1 MENLCKFVLIALVL
15 GSPEPALRGME
26 LKGVI
31 RGNISPKSIVHSGN
45 GLFFAQNMM
54 YRHSITVYNRKFQLV
69 KTIHDS
75 VRLDYYGHRDRRGT
89 YRGSPVEVAFSHNG
103 KFAWV
108 SNYCM
113 FGRGYHRPGHD
124 RGTPSGKYDESF
136 LYKINTDSFTIDDVI
151 AVGSVPKFVAVT
163 HDNKLVLVSN
173 WCSWDLSVI
182 DAERNREIRRI
193 KIGRYPRGIVVS
205 PTSYRAYIAV
215 MGSHDI
221 AIVDL
226 KSFTVSWMR
235 HIGRSPRHLN
245 IGPAGRY
252 VYATLNGEGTVAK
265 IDTISMRVLK
275 KVRTGR
281 APRSMAISDDGKYL
295 YVVNYHSNTMSKV
308 RTDDMR
314 VLASVKTNHHP
325 IGITYDPEKGEIWV
339 ACYSGSIMIFGE

>member
-1 MENLCKFVLIALVL
+1 MKTLYKAVLITLIL
-15 GSPEPALRGME
+15 GSTEPALKGME
-26 LKGVI
+26 LKRVI

-54 YRHSITVYNRKFQLV
+54 YRHSITVYNRRFQLV
-69 KTIHDS
+69 KILPDS
-75 VRLDYYGHRDRRGT
+75 IRLDYYGYKDKKGT
-89 YRGSPVEVAFSHNG
+89 YRGSPVEVAFSHYG

-113 FGRGYHRPGHD
+113 FGPGYNRPGHD
-124 RGTPSGKYDESF
+124 RCTPSGNYDKSF
-136 LYKINTDSFTIDDVI
+136 LYKINTDTFTVEDVI
-151 AVGSVPKFVAVT
+151 EVGSVPKYVATT

-173 WCSWDLSVI
+173 WCSWDLSVV
-182 DAERNREIRRI
+182 DAETNREIRRI
-193 KIGRYPRGIVVS
+193 RIGRYPRGIVVS
-205 PTSYRAYIAV
+205 PAFYRAYIAV
-215 MGSHDI
+215 MGSRDI
-221 AIVDL
+221 AVVDL
-226 KSFTVSWMR
+226 KNFTVSWMR

-252 VYATLNGEGTVAK
+252 LYATLNGEGTVAK

-325 IGITYDPEKGEIWV
+325 IGITYDPEKREIWV

>member
-1 MENLCKFVLIALVL
+1 METLYKVVLIVLIL
-15 GSPEPALRGME
+15 GSAEPALKGME
-26 LKGVI
+26 LKKVI
-31 RGNISPKSIVHSGN
+31 HGNISPKSIVHSGN

-54 YRHSITVYNRKFQLV
+54 YRHSITVYNREFQLV
-69 KTIHDS
+69 KTIPDS
-75 VRLDYYGHRDRRGT
+75 IKLDFYGYRDKKGI

-103 KFAWV
+103 KYAWV

-113 FGRGYHRPGHD
+113 FGPGYNRPGHD
-124 RGTPSGKYDESF
+124 RGTPSGNYDKSF
-136 LYKINTDSFTIDDVI
+136 LYKINTDSLTIDDVI
-151 AVGSVPKFVAVT
+151 EVGSVPKYVAT
-163 HDNKLVLVSN
+163 TPDHKLVLVSN
-173 WCSWDLSVI
+173 WCSWDLSVV
-182 DAERNREIRRI
+182 DAEINREIRRV

-205 PTSYRAYIAV
+205 PTLYRAYIAV
-215 MGSHDI
+215 MGSYDI

-226 KSFTVSWMR
+226 KNFTVSWMR
-235 HIGRSPRHLN
+235 HIGSSPRHLN
-245 IGPAGRY
+245 IEPAGRY
-252 VYATLNGEGTVAK
+252 LYATLNGEGTVAK

-275 KVRTGR
+275 KVRTGS

-325 IGITYDPEKGEIWV
+325 IGITYDPEKREIWV